1 LAFGLGELALLP
13 WKFWN
18 LTLTEFDC
26 KCRGYRR
33 KQAES
38 WRRTRLLV
46 TLLVNIHRDP
56 KTPAVTP
63 EALLPLLGDVLE
75 PRAAQATAEE
85 IAALWADLD
94 ERDAAILN

>member
-1 LAFGLGELALLP
+1 LSP
-13 WKFWN
+13 KKFWR

-33 KQAES
+33 KQVDA
-38 WRRTRLLV
+38 WRRARLLA

-75 PRAAQATAEE
+75 PSTTPSSAEE
-85 IAALWADLD
+85 IAALWAELD
-94 ERDAAILN
+94 ERDAAILH

>member
-1 LAFGLGELALLP
+1 LLP
-13 WKFWN
+13 KKFWN

-33 KQAES
+33 REAEA
-38 WRRTRLLV
+38 WRRTRLLI

-63 EALLPLLGDVLE
+63 ESLFSLLGDVLE
-75 PRAAQATAEE
+75 PRAAQATAKE
-85 IAALWADLD
+85 IEDLWAELD
-94 ERDAAILN
+94 ARDALILQGNDATLN